1 MPEKAISDVIG
12 KYSENDFT
20 VKLCRTIFSVVP
32 NFPPFQ
38 FYNTLDGA
46 ATRLNVTDEAA
57 KTKAGELANQPEI
70 KSAVWVADA
79 VDKADMGIS
88 VVTGVKNI
96 LSLFGGTRQQSTFE
110 ADPQQAVDAVMKAAA
125 LSYIIY
131 KTMPGDIG
139 QKISRFFE
147 LPAGKELTLY
157 YAMAEI
163 ALPFTDDLVSGGA
176 SLISRLFSRHRGD
189 MNQKFSSVVG
199 GDGMKQAGEV
209 LEKMEKPLGEYIDM
223 AKGHTGTVMNKI
235 REFLPSASTI
245 GNIADSATGAAAT
258 AMDVMPVWS
267 FLGSRAA
274 AEACAYRALQ
284 NL

>member
-1 MPEKAISDVIG
+1 MPEKAISDVLG
-12 KYSENDFT
+12 KYSEDDFT

-38 FYNTLDGA
+38 FYNNLDGA
-46 ATRLNVTDEAA
+46 ASRLNATDEAA
-57 KTKAGELANQPEI
+57 KTKTNELANQPEI

-96 LSLFGGTRQQSTFE
+96 LSLFGGSRQQSTFE

-223 AKGHTGTVMNKI
+223 AKGHTGTVMSKI
-235 REFLPSASTI
+235 RDFLPSASTI

-267 FLGSRAA
+267 FLGCRVA

>member
-1 MPEKAISDVIG
+1 MPEKAINDVLG
-12 KYSENDFT
+12 KFSGNDYT
-20 VKLCRTIFSVVP
+20 VKLSSTIFGVVP
-32 NFPPFQ
+32 NFPSFQ
-38 FYNTLDGA
+38 FYNNLEGA
-46 ATRLNVTDEAA
+46 ASRLNATDEAIIA
-57 KTKAGELANQPEI
+57 KARELAEQPDI

-88 VVTGVKNI
+88 VVTGVKNL

-110 ADPQQAVDAVMKAAA
+110 ADPQQAIDAVMKAAA

-139 QKISRFFE
+139 QKVSRFFE
-147 LPAGKELTLY
+147 IPAGKELTLY

-176 SLISRLFSRHRGD
+176 NLISRLFSRHRGD

-199 GDGMKQAGEV
+199 GEGMKQAGEV
-209 LEKMEKPLGEYIDM
+209 LEKMEKPLGEYIDI
-223 AKGHTGTVMNKI
+223 AKNHTGSVMSKI
-235 REFLPSASTI
+235 RDFLPSASTI

-258 AMDVMPVWS
+258 AMDVMPVWG
-267 FLGSRAA
+267 FLGSRFA

-284 NL
+284 NM